1 MQLCGDHKP
10 SGLKHILGHVIEKRF
25 PVIIHQGVEKGEI
38 ISTIYTHQGVVHCA
52 GVWTEEVFLKAWEKY
67 VNWCLGKN

>member
-1 MQLCGDHKP
+1 M
-10 SGLKHILGHVIEKRF
+10 IEKRF